1 MSMPKRRE
9 QRITMPISVRIW
21 GLDAEGKVF
30 SQNAKTVNITPG
42 GARLFGVTAK
52 LDPGFTVGLQC
63 GSLKGR
69 FVVVWVGHGETAN
82 EGQIGLRAV
91 ETGIWGVPLPKP
103 AEDYF
108 AAWLDEEF
116 LAGES

>member
-1 MSMPKRRE
+1 MPKRRE

-30 SQNAKTVNITPG
+30 TQNAKTVNITPG

-52 LDPGFTVGLQC
+52 LAPGFTIGLQC

-69 FVVVWVGHGETAN
+69 FVVVWVGDAGSSFER
-82 EGQIGLRAV
+82 QIGLRAV
-91 ETGIWGVPLPKP
+91 DSGIWGVPLPKP

-108 AAWLDEEF
+108 SALLDEDY
-116 LAGES
+116 LPGDKS

>member
-1 MSMPKRRE
+1 MPKRRE
-9 QRITMPISVRIW
+9 QRVTMPISVRIW

-42 GARLFGVTAK
+42 GARLFGVNAK
-52 LDPGFTVGLQC
+52 LYPGFTIGLQC

-69 FVVVWVGHGETAN
+69 FVVVWVGGSETN
-82 EGQIGLRAV
+82 QEGQIGLRAV
-91 ETGIWGVPLPKP
+91 DSGIWGVPLPKP

-108 AAWLDEEF
+108 AAWMEEEF
-116 LAGES
+116 LSGEP